1 MVLKYNFKTGCC
13 SIEVHRLKGANA
25 SQCCSKLEE
34 RKGTGNRGN
43 EPEANCGVK
52 RHSANLGYNCALL
65 VAAVLTTISRLTDTR
80 P

>member
-1 MVLKYNFKTGCC
+1 MGCC
-13 SIEVHRLKGANA
+13 SIGVQRLKGANA

-34 RKGTGNRGN
+34 RKGTGNRGK

-65 VAAVLTTISRLTDTR
+65 VAAVLTTIGDPISYG
-80 P
+80 